1 MFTVITRAQTH
12 VYVMISHPTSFF
24 SIPFQ
29 CSSLEELNQIS
40 AILSGFH
47 GHSTHRGVTREF
59 LGSFEEGIQ
68 VFIGPLL
75 HGFACE
81 ARSVLHAAT
90 CDRLAE
96 DSTDAHR
103 MALDAHRLE
112 QS

>member
-1 MFTVITRAQTH
+1 
-12 VYVMISHPTSFF
+12 MISHLTSSS
-24 SIPFQ
+24 SIPFL

-40 AILSGFH
+40 AILSGLH
-47 GHSTHRGVTREF
+47 GHSTHRGVTSEL

-81 ARSVLHAAT
+81 PGSVLHAAT
-90 CDRLAE
+90 CDRFAE
-96 DSTDAHR
+96 DSTDTHG

-112 QS
+112 QT